1 MTNWEKYKDEILKV
15 AACHCVAVVNGEPKP
30 CILSDCVDCDFIK
43 SNEDINCGRLR
54 LKWLDEE
61 YKEPSPFDDWE
72 IDDKIEVKNTPDE
85 RWHKRYFAGVNEAGE
100 CLAWHRGKTSWVC
113 NNEEVCKVV
122 WDFAR
127 KVEE

>member
-1 MTNWEKYKDEILKV
+1 MTNWAKYKDEIMKYGSV
-15 AACHCVAVVNGEPKP
+15 SGFTVTDGEVVSCLSVK
-30 CILSDCVDCDFIK
+30 CIDCKFIRNSDSNCDR
-43 SNEDINCGRLR
+43 SRLD
-54 LKWLDEE
+54 WLDEE